1 MFTIELACFAR
12 ACWPDHACSG
22 QPQTAQHGE
31 PNMYRI
37 ITGLQAC
44 TVSDTAAD
52 RPPARRSCCGTC
64 DRARIEAQL
73 LSLNADDRS
82 LRFSAGVVTDD
93 SIRACVAR
101 IRFGHDVVLPGQPTR
116 SAVQPGARLRV
127 RQPRAAAHR
136 SSLQRGCRLAW
147 RRPGQGTDGRPVPA
161 GLRPRLRSG
170 GLGRPLRPAQL
181 AHAAHLRKRR
191 PDAEARGRR
200 AACPIAGC
208 CRTAPPQAPR
218 PVGWPPAASPAC
230 PTAHPKQ
237 NGEPTCKS

>member
-37 ITGLQAC
+37 ITSLQAC

-52 RPPARRSCCGTC
+52 RPPARRSCCRTC
-64 DRARIEAQL
+64 DRARIEAHL

-101 IRFGHDVVLPGQPTR
+101 IRFGHDLVLGLVSQRGLLFSLAHGCVYDSRGQPHIE
-116 SAVQPGARLRV
+116 
-127 RQPRAAAHR
+127 AAFSVDA
-136 SSLQRGCRLAW
+136 AW
-147 RRPGQGTDGRPVPA
+147 RGAGLGKALMA
-161 GLRPRLRSG
+161 GLRPRLRSD
-170 GLGRPLRPAQL
+170 GLGRPMRPAQP
-181 AHAAHLRKRR
+181 AHAAHLRRRR

-200 AACPIAGC
+200 VARPTAGC